1 MGTKVRNTNYDVL
14 DKILSDSDL
23 AQRGGGKYRSAG
35 NDDSAEGAWI
45 TSKEQFDKHYKS
57 VDDIEKYLRS

>member
-1 MGTKVRNTNYDVL
+1 MGNKVRNTNYDVL

-23 AQRGGGKYRSAG
+23 AQRGGGKYRPTG

-45 TSKEQFDKHYKS
+45 TSKEQFDQLYKS

>member
-14 DKILSDSDL
+14 DKILSDSDQ
-23 AQRGGGKYRSAG
+23 AQRDGKNRSAW